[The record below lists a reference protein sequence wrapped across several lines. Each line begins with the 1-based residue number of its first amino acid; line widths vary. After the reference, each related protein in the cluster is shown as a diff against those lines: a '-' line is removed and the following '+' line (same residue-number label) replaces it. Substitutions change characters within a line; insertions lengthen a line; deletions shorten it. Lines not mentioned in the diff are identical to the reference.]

1 MAAVYQK
8 ESMQNGSIS
17 NKGHTATGTMLGITL
32 FIIRSSETTYL
43 RGNLS
48 VMVQP
53 EKQYPVGDNGEE
65 TRRKSLE
72 AAWQL

>member
-1 MAAVYQK
+1 MSKQWVATAVQFMAAVYQK

-17 NKGHTATGTMLGITL
+17 HLIRVTQQLTYVLGTMLGITL
-32 FIIRSSETTYL
+32 FIIRLSETTYL

-53 EKQYPVGDNGEE
+53 QKQY
-65 TRRKSLE
+65 
-72 AAWQL
+72 Q